1 MGKRNITIKELADIL
16 NVSISTVSKALND
29 SHEIGAKTKA
39 KVKEILLNQ
48 RLQISKSILGKSRG
62 IQFR

>member
-29 SHEIGAKTKA
+29 SHEIGDKTKA
-39 KVKEILLNQ
+39 KVKEIATLYNY
-48 RLQISKSILGKSRG
+48 RPNFIAKSLKDRTT
-62 IQFR
+62 